1 MDRKGRVGLGQ
12 VVVVVGGGRE
22 WRERD
27 NRGNQRRC
35 RAWLWGHKTG
45 AGVNPNEKMEIAEGR
60 VKEIEDLETWL
71 FMVLRYSLEDP

>member
-1 MDRKGRVGLGQ
+1 M
-12 VVVVVGGGRE
+12 
-22 WRERD
+22 
-27 NRGNQRRC
+27 
-35 RAWLWGHKTG
+35 WGHKTG

>member
-1 MDRKGRVGLGQ
+1 MGW
-12 VVVVVGGGRE
+12 GGKKNRE
-22 WRERD
+22 KETI
-27 NRGNQRRC
+27 GGTKEGAEHGC
-35 RAWLWGHKTG
+35 GGHKTG